1 MPRERWDALVRGDG
15 CPLCQAIATDVVA
28 DEYGH
33 TVADLEFGR
42 LRLSRNQYVK
52 GYCVL
57 ICQRHVC
64 EPHELTK
71 DERTR
76 FFEDIVRSAQ
86 ALERVFRP
94 DKMNYQL
101 LGNSIP
107 HLHCH
112 LVPRYYGDPAPG
124 QPISPNQE
132 ERHLAAAEYERLVRA
147 TRAELL

>member
-1 MPRERWDALVRGDG
+1 MPREHWDALVRGDD

-57 ICQRHVC
+57 ICKRHVC

-76 FFEDIVRSAQ
+76 FFEDIIRSAQ
-86 ALERVFRP
+86 ALSAF
-94 DKMNYQL
+94 
-101 LGNSIP
+101 
-107 HLHCH
+107 
-112 LVPRYYGDPAPG
+112 
-124 QPISPNQE
+124 
-132 ERHLAAAEYERLVRA
+132 
-147 TRAELL
+147 